1 MTLYET
7 IFTRRQVRNFLNSP
21 VPKDR
26 LDHILAC
33 AAEAEQLPDSM
44 LISSCSRLRK
54 FPPIRGRPIIYSVS
68 ATIHRLLTPMSVL
81 YCKRLTC
88 VSRAW
93 NWAVAGL

>member
-7 IFTRRQVRNFLNSP
+7 IFTRRQVRNYLNSS

-33 AAEAEQLPDSM
+33 AAEAEQLTGST

-54 FPPIRGRPIIYSVS
+54 FPPIRRRPIIYSVS
-68 ATIHRLLTPMSVL
+68 ATTYRLPMLMSVL

-93 NWAVAGL
+93 DWAAAGL

>member
-1 MTLYET
+1 MALYET
-7 IFTRRQVRNFLNSP
+7 IFTRRQVRNYLNSP

-26 LDHILAC
+26 FDHI
-33 AAEAEQLPDSM
+33 
-44 LISSCSRLRK
+44 
-54 FPPIRGRPIIYSVS
+54 IIYSAS
-68 ATIHRLLTPMSVL
+68 ATTRPLHTPMSVL